1 MTRKETH
8 HSVAT
13 TKAGM
18 KAMSAVD
25 AFSLDDET
33 RLYAQNLFKLRVS
46 GWGDETDALEDCA
59 KWAGMSP
66 RSFKRLKDGE
76 TKEASTFFSR
86 ARKAYLDYCARK
98 ASELLAVIEDE
109 KGRYGNVRIGDLD
122 QEVEALVAKINA
134 ARAIKIIQ
142 PKGR

>member
-8 HSVAT
+8 QSVAT

-33 RLYAQNLFKLRVS
+33 RRYAQKIFKFRAE
-46 GWGDETDALEDCA
+46 GWGSETDALEDCG
-59 KWAGMSP
+59 KWTGMSA
-66 RSFKRLKDGE
+66 RSFKRLISGE
-76 TKEASTFFSR
+76 TKSVSGFFPR
-86 ARKAYLDYCARK
+86 VRKAYLDYCARK

-109 KGRYGNVRIGDLD
+109 KRRYGNVRIGDLD

-134 ARAIKIIQ
+134 ARSIKLIE
-142 PKGR
+142 PEGR